1 MEEQNL
7 VLAKELLARNE
18 VVAIPTETVYG
29 LAGNAFNEV
38 AVKKIFEIKK
48 RPFYN
53 PLIVHIASIEKLN
66 TVAESIPDLAY
77 QLAEKFWPGPLTLIL
92 KKKEIIPDWVTGG
105 KNSVA
110 VRVPNHPLTLKLLN
124 ALDFPL
130 AAPSANPFGTISPT
144 QAEHVAN
151 YFKDTIPLILD
162 GGTCKSGMESTII
175 GFEDNKAVLYRHGA
189 ISIDA
194 IEAITGSLT
203 SNTHQDATP
212 IAPGMLTKHYAPKT
226 NTIAASDLRKE
237 VENYPNKKI
246 GIVAFKELNF
256 EPMGCFVET
265 LSINGEFEEAAKNFY
280 AALHKLDKEDL
291 DIIIIEKLP
300 EYSLGK
306 TINDRIQRAIK
317 K

>member
-1 MEEQNL
+1 
-7 VLAKELLARNE
+7 
-18 VVAIPTETVYG
+18 
-29 LAGNAFNEV
+29 
-38 AVKKIFEIKK
+38 
-48 RPFYN
+48 
-53 PLIVHIASIEKLN
+53 
-66 TVAESIPDLAY
+66 
-77 QLAEKFWPGPLTLIL
+77 
-92 KKKEIIPDWVTGG
+92 
-105 KNSVA
+105 
-110 VRVPNHPLTLKLLN
+110 
-124 ALDFPL
+124 
-130 AAPSANPFGTISPT
+130 
-144 QAEHVAN
+144 
-151 YFKDTIPLILD
+151 
-162 GGTCKSGMESTII
+162 MESTII

-280 AALHKLDKEDL
+280 SALHKLDKEDL